1 MKENREFLEAIRT
14 DYYNTYHKIVLKAK
28 KLAGKDLKMPEFE
41 EKGKKNIF
49 KKFKSWKCGQF
60 SNAGPAEFDRL

>member
-41 EKGKKNIF
+41 EKGKKIF
-49 KKFKSWKCGQF
+49 LKI
-60 SNAGPAEFDRL
+60 

>member
-14 DYYNTYHKIVLKAK
+14 DYYNTYHNIVLKAK

-41 EKGKKNIF
+41 EKGKKIF
-49 KKFKSWKCGQF
+49 LKI
-60 SNAGPAEFDRL
+60 